1 MKKVII
7 IFVNNSMAELD
18 WIMPVI
24 HKLSKKYYIFT
35 YFRNKKTFET
45 LQMNRQLFSL
55 WHEVNNSY
63 LIENIFTN
71 FFYKLSRK
79 ILYFFQIKI
88 FDKFLNYKIH
98 STSFFKKIIYRKLNN
113 KNFNV
118 KIIFSDFGESF
129 SALKNL
135 KLINDKKKE
144 RPLIVHY
151 PHTAMAYKE
160 EKNKLPVDLQGDIL
174 LLSRKGDIHYFKD
187 YIDNSKIRISGIPK
201 YDEWWIKKILK
212 DKSNIFDLDYSIKN
226 LKKKFVITI
235 GYYSRFDVPEFRNK
249 EHLFKN
255 QLIELM
261 NVISKIPNAFI
272 IFKLHPRRNSLI
284 FKKILDK
291 YDKKIWQISRMHLIK
306 LNNLSNCFI
315 NSVESAACFDSL
327 CLKIPTLQIWRIKGV
342 EQPKNDH
349 GSRLGLVKNLKNVN
363 ELTKYLT
370 LSLNKNHNLW
380 KLQQS
385 NFKNNC
391 PYLGAATK
399 KTLDIINQEIKRIC

>member
-24 HKLSKKYYIFT
+24 QKLSKKYYIFT

-55 WHEVNNSY
+55 WNEVNNSY
-63 LIENIFTN
+63 FIENIFNN

-98 STSFFKKIIYRKLNN
+98 STSFFKKTIYRKLNN

-118 KIIFSDFGESF
+118 EIIFSDFGESF

-135 KLINDKKKE
+135 KLINDKKKKK
-144 RPLIVHY
+144 PLIVHY
-151 PHTAMAYKE
+151 PHTATAYE
-160 EKNKLPVDLQGDIL
+160 EKKNKFPVNLQGDIL
-174 LLSRKGDIHYFKD
+174 LLNRKRDIHYFKD

-212 DKSNIFDLDYSIKN
+212 DKSNIFDLDYSVKN
-226 LKKKFVITI
+226 LKKKLVITI
-235 GYYSRFDVPEFRNK
+235 GYYSRFDVPGLRNK

-261 NVISKIPNAFI
+261 NVVSKIPNAFI

-291 YDKKIWQISRMHLIK
+291 YNKKIWQISKMHLIK

-315 NSVESAACFDSL
+315 NSVESSACYDSL

-342 EQPKNDH
+342 EPKN
-349 GSRLGLVKNLKNVN
+349 GYLTKLGLVKNLKNVN

-380 KLQQS
+380 KLQQR